1 MKHMKFQAIGFSVL
15 LAAAFCAT
23 GCGESSSVTDGLL
36 EAETTAAVTSTTALS
51 TAVPATTTNLT
62 TTGETTTTT
71 EETTTEATTTVET
84 TVETTTTEAVPADPS
99 VPDENGL
106 TAEDRAFLKD
116 TVFVGD
122 SICSGLRVYK
132 ILPDENVLA
141 AGSVGARNVFEFTYN
156 VGGNEYSLA
165 YALTVLKPRYVIFS
179 MGMNDVN
186 MTTPEEYCTNYDN
199 VVKTVQTVLP
209 DAKFFIASITPI
221 SAESEFST
229 NEKIDL
235 FNSTL
240 KTHLTGGETGYVD
253 VATGLKADWINAL
266 EKDNNGGDGIHLAP
280 AAYYKYLNQ
289 ICDQLVDTK
298 IVGGYGDGIAYGWAK
313 T

>member
-1 MKHMKFQAIGFSVL
+1 MKHTKIQAIGISVL
-15 LAAAFCAT
+15 LAAGLCAT
-23 GCGESSSVTDGLL
+23 GCGESSVSDGVT
-36 EAETTAAVTSTTALS
+36 EIVTTIAETSTTVA
-51 TAVPATTTNLT
+51 ATTVAA
-62 TTGETTTTT
+62 TTT
-71 EETTTEATTTVET
+71 EETTTVEETTTTEEITTTAEIT
-84 TVETTTTEAVPADPS
+84 TVETTTTEEVAADPS
-99 VPDENGL
+99 TPDEFGL

-141 AGSVGARNVFEFTYN
+141 TGSVAARNVFEFTYN

-179 MGMNDVN
+179 MGMNDIN
-186 MTTPEEYCTNYDN
+186 MTTPEQYCTNYDN
-199 VVKTVQTVLP
+199 IVKTVQTVLP
-209 DAKFFIASITPI
+209 DSKFFIASITPI
-221 SAESEFST
+221 AAESEFST
-229 NEKIDL
+229 NERIDL
-235 FNSTL
+235 FNQTL
-240 KTHLTGGETGYVD
+240 KNHLTGTETGYVD

-266 EKDNNGGDGIHLAP
+266 EKDNNGGDGIHLASG
-280 AAYYKYLNQ
+280 AYYKYLNQ
-289 ICDQLVDTK
+289 VCDQLVDTK

>member
-1 MKHMKFQAIGFSVL
+1 MEYA
-15 LAAAFCAT
+15 
-23 GCGESSSVTDGLL
+23 DG
-36 EAETTAAVTSTTALS
+36 TSEE
-51 TAVPATTTNLT
+51 V
-62 TTGETTTTT
+62 TTT
-71 EETTTEATTTVET
+71 EEVTTVEET
-84 TVETTTTEAVPADPS
+84 TVETTTTEAVPVDPAA
-99 VPDENGL
+99 PDEFGL

-141 AGSVGARNVFEFTYN
+141 AGSVAARNVFEFTYN

-186 MTTPEEYCTNYDN
+186 MTTPEQYCTNYDN

-209 DAKFFIASITPI
+209 DAKYFIASITPI
-221 SAESEFST
+221 AAESDFTT
-229 NEKIDL
+229 NERIDL
-235 FNSTL
+235 FNQTL

-280 AAYYKYLNQ
+280 GAYYKYLNQ